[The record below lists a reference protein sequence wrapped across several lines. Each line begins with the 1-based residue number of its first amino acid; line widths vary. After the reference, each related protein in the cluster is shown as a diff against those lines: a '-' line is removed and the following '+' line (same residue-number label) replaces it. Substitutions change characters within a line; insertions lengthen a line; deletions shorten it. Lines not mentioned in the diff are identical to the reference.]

1 MDMGVCVHAQ
11 EGRALSCSTSCLV
24 VLGEE
29 EKKVSNI
36 SFRYVDFE
44 KLEKIFKWKF
54 LADNGNSGTGA
65 R

>member
-1 MDMGVCVHAQ
+1 MCACVRR
-11 EGRALSCSTSCLV
+11 EGGASSCSTGCLV

-29 EKKVSNI
+29 EKRLSNI

-44 KLEKIFKWKF
+44 MPEKIFKWKF

>member
-1 MDMGVCVHAQ
+1 MCVCVQ
-11 EGRALSCSTSCLV
+11 EGRALSCSTGCLV
-24 VLGEE
+24 VLGGE
-29 EKKVSNI
+29 EKRLSNI

-44 KLEKIFKWKF
+44 MLEKIFKRKF

>member
-1 MDMGVCVHAQ
+1 MCVRVQ
-11 EGRALSCSTSCLV
+11 EGRALSCSTGCLV
-24 VLGEE
+24 VLGGE
-29 EKKVSNI
+29 EKRLSNI

-44 KLEKIFKWKF
+44 MLEKIFKRKF